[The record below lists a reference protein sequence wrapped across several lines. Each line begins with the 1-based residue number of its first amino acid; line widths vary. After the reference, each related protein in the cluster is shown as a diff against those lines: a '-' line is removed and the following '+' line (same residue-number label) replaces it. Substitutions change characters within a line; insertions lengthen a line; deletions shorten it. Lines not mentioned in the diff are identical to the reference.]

1 MADLLATKSLDMLM
15 KEAGDTGEHSL
26 KRALGPINLVTLGI
40 GAIIGAGI
48 FVLTGQAAAQ
58 YTGPAIM
65 LSYVL
70 AGVGCAFA
78 GLCYAEFASM
88 IPIAGSAYTY
98 GYATLGEIFAWIIGW
113 DLILEYAF
121 GAATVASGWSSTLV
135 AFLQDYGIN
144 LPPQICD
151 TPGSVWVMYEGRWA
165 PLVNVGLFSLYHFW
179 TPWNFLSRVLLLAPM
194 VYLVWWK
201 RNIYIGMIA
210 HCLLNLIGTT
220 VLFAQLLG

>member
-1 MADLLATKSLDMLM
+1 MAEAAIFKRKSLDMLM
-15 KEAGDTGEHSL
+15 AEASDTSEHGL
-26 KRALGPINLVTLGI
+26 KRALGPINLITLGI

-48 FVLTGQAAAQ
+48 FVLTGEAAAQ
-58 YTGPAIM
+58 YTGPAIV

-70 AGVGCAFA
+70 AGVACAFA

-98 GYATLGEIFAWIIGW
+98 GYATLGEIIAWVIGW

-144 LPPQICD
+144 IPPQICD
-151 TPGSVWVMYEGRWA
+151 VPNAKWSMVDGRWGPDTSFSMQEMLRA
-165 PLVNVGLFSLYHFW
+165 TQHVTTSFNLVAF
-179 TPWNFLSRVLLLAPM
+179 
-194 VYLVWWK
+194 
-201 RNIYIGMIA
+201 
-210 HCLLNLIGTT
+210 
-220 VLFAQLLG
+220 FA